1 VANNISPSRAV
12 QNLRYGKALHRF
24 DECCLDC
31 RFGLFRYSFCRLL
44 SFDACPTPDGG
55 VASHKNRADPNI
67 VSEDFKSS
75 AELAV
80 IAFRYAYAND
90 IHANCGAR
98 LTTRGQVQGA
108 PGDCDI
114 YRYRAGNLVVL
125 SVDGQALIDAYVQV
139 SRADANWPEGARNM
153 GKNDIWIAATA
164 VNAGLPLLTTD
175 KDCRFLHGNL
185 LQVLWIDPEL
195 KNHSIN

>member
-1 VANNISPSRAV
+1 MALIRGNALGESIDAAYGLRS
-12 QNLRYGKALHRF
+12 NLQRHVV
-24 DECCLDC
+24 
-31 RFGLFRYSFCRLL
+31 S
-44 SFDACPTPDGG
+44 
-55 VASHKNRADPNI
+55 I
-67 VSEDFKSS
+67 VSQ
-75 AELAV
+75 AELWVLAD
-80 IAFRYAYAND
+80 RYHWSDAKRDALKLMFD
-90 IHANCGAR
+90 
-98 LTTRGQVQGA
+98 
-108 PGDCDI
+108 
-114 YRYRAGNLVVL
+114 NLVVL

-175 KDCRFLHGNL
+175 KDFRFLHDNL